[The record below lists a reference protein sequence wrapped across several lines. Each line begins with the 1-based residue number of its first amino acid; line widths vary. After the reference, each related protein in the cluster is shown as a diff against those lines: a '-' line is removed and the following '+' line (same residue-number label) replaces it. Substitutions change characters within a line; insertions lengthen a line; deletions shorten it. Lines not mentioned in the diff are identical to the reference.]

1 VSPRPAD
8 PTIRAA
14 LIETAARILAAD
26 GPNAL
31 STRRLAAE
39 AGTSTMAVY
48 THFGSMDQLRRAIRA
63 EGFARLAGEL
73 DALPRTGDAVA
84 DLAAGGL
91 TYLASGLA
99 SPELYRAMFTDR
111 PPAGDDD
118 AGAGIF
124 QRLTD
129 DVTRCITAGRFDP
142 ADPSL
147 ALAWAGEIWT
157 MRHGMVT
164 LALTGLL
171 PVEQVRFLLTDMTY
185 RLAVGYGDG
194 PSVAGPSVNEGMR
207 DQGREHR
214 AGPVPAAAAGGA
226 VRAQPPMAPVVRPRT
241 K

>member
-8 PTIRAA
+8 PAIRTT

-48 THFGSMDQLRRAIRA
+48 THFGSMDQLRRVIRA
-63 EGFARLAGEL
+63 EGFARLAGKL
-73 DALPRTGDAVA
+73 DALARTDDAVA

-91 TYLASGLA
+91 IYLTNGLG

-111 PPAGDDD
+111 PPEGDDD

-124 QRLTD
+124 QRLAD
-129 DVTRCITAGRFDP
+129 DIARCMTTGRFDS
-142 ADPSL
+142 ADRSL
-147 ALAWAGEIWT
+147 TRAWAGEIWT

-171 PVEQVRFLLTDMTY
+171 PVQQVRFLLTDMTY
-185 RLAVGYGDG
+185 RLAVGYGDE
-194 PSVAGPSVNEGMR
+194 PAVALRSVRNGMR
-207 DQGREHR
+207 
-214 AGPVPAAAAGGA
+214 
-226 VRAQPPMAPVVRPRT
+226 
-241 K
+241 